1 MDIYCVGGAVRDTL
15 LGRAGADTDYTV
27 LNCLQAD
34 FIRAFPRARKVGQAH
49 PVFLVHGR
57 QYTLSSAPCID
68 EDLKTRDLTVNAL
81 ATDAQGYLYAHPM
94 ALADLAGKVLRPVA
108 TDNFFQDPLRVIRA
122 ARFSSCLPEFA
133 LAPDLKDLMHLVAS
147 RGLLAGLAPERV
159 GHEVR
164 MACQCP
170 RPGNFIRILAETS
183 SLQPWLAELGNI
195 RVREAARSMDLA
207 AGKESRVWMALMQ
220 SMTSRPS
227 GSGHAE
233 DTAEGQ
239 MAAELGTRLRLP
251 KEMIA
256 AGRCAAAWSR
266 AAASYLDLE
275 PSLRVKLLLDL
286 SAHNIVEDLLA
297 IIATHC
303 RTEPISQARRDLQTI
318 LNVHLP
324 PAWRNLGPRSGA
336 HLHALRCQAL
346 RGSR

>member
-1 MDIYCVGGAVRDTL
+1 MDIYCVGGAVRDSL

-27 LNCLQAD
+27 LNCFEAA

-49 PVFLVHGR
+49 PVFLLHGR
-57 QYTLSSAPCID
+57 QYTLSSALSID

-94 ALADLAGKVLRPVA
+94 ALADLADKILRPVDR
-108 TDNFFQDPLRVIRA
+108 DNFFQDPLRVIRA
-122 ARFSSCLPEFA
+122 ARFSSCLPEFG

-147 RGLLAGLAPERV
+147 RGLLAGVAPERV

-164 MACQCP
+164 MACQSP
-170 RPGNFIRILAETS
+170 RPGRFMRILAQTS
-183 SLQPWLAELGNI
+183 SLQPWLAELENI
-195 RVREAARSMDLA
+195 RVRDAARSMDLA

-220 SMTSRPS
+220 WVKSKPS
-227 GSGHAE
+227 SPEPAE
-233 DTAEGQ
+233 DTAEGR
-239 MAAELGTRLRLP
+239 MAAELGKRLRLP

-286 SAHNIVEDLLA
+286 SGHNIVEDLLA
-297 IIATHC
+297 VIAKHS
-303 RTEPISQARRDLQTI
+303 RTELITQARKDLQAI